1 MKYLLKNGLLLIDE
15 SWERKDILIENGKI
29 SKISESIDTDGEVIN
44 CENLYI
50 SPGFIDIHTH
60 GADGVDVNDADLDGV
75 EKIRK
80 FFVKYGVTSFLAS
93 ILTDT
98 EEQTEK
104 MIRVLTEAM
113 DRESEGAKLF
123 GIHLEGP
130 FLNSLFKGA
139 MPESLLKSGDLDLVK
154 HYQKIAKGKIKYI
167 TIAPELEGNTEMIKG
182 LKDLGIVVALGHS
195 NATYDETMK
204 AIDEGAESITHL
216 MNAMRQIHQHEIG
229 IAGAT
234 LISDKVYAEVISDGL
249 HLKSPTVKLIEK
261 NKTLDKMIAITDC
274 IMATGLP
281 DGDYKLGIN
290 DVVVVDGD
298 AKLKE
303 NGVRAGSTLTL
314 DRALKNIS
322 KFTEKPIKE
331 VIKTMT
337 YNPRKL
343 FKIED
348 RGIIE
353 EGKCADLTIFNE
365 DVEIQM
371 TLVDGEIKY
380 RRSL

>member
-1 MKYLLKNGLLLIDE
+1 MKYLLKNGFLLINGK
-15 SWERKDILIENGKI
+15 WMRKDILIENEKI
-29 SKISESIDTDGEVIN
+29 SKIEDSIGDSGEVID
-44 CENLYI
+44 CDDLYI

-60 GADGVDVNDADLDGV
+60 GADGVDVNDADLEGV

-80 FFVKYGVTSFLAS
+80 FFVKHGVTSFLAS

-104 MIRVLTEAM
+104 MIKVLTESM
-113 DRESEGAKLF
+113 DKNSEGAKLF

-139 MPESLLKSGDLDLVK
+139 MPESLLKSGDLDLVR
-154 HYQKIAKGKIKYI
+154 HYQEIAKGRIKYI

-204 AIDEGAESITHL
+204 AIDEGAESVTHL

-234 LISDKVYAEVISDGL
+234 LVSDDVYAEVISDGL

-322 KFTEKPIKE
+322 EFTDKPVSE
-331 VIKTMT
+331 VLKTMT
-337 YNPRKL
+337 ENPKKL
-343 FKIED
+343 FKLED

-353 EGKCADLTIFNE
+353 EGKCADLAIF
-365 DVEIQM
+365 DKDIEIQM
-371 TLVDGEIKY
+371 TFVDGEIKY
-380 RRSL
+380 RRDL